1 MMRRVFVWKADHE
14 QTEQRRK
21 TRSTP
26 KLRIALSG
34 AGVEQAVADR
44 HVQLVERLQ
53 SDESLFAPEVLAIG
67 EELITLL
74 RGMKKP
80 RKGDVVA
87 EMAASVLRVERI
99 G

>member
-1 MMRRVFVWKADHE
+1 MMRRVFCFGRQIMSKQSSDEKLAVL
-14 QTEQRRK
+14 Q
-21 TRSTP
+21 

-44 HVQLVERLQ
+44 HVQLLERLQ
-53 SDESLFAPEVLAIG
+53 SDESLLPRNACNR

-74 RGMKKP
+74 RGMKGP

-87 EMAASVLRVERI
+87 EMAASVLRVK
-99 G
+99 GSP